1 MVQTHPWL
9 LNPQWKCPSSKC
21 PWGTWGEKQQDFLN
35 SSVRFF
41 STTKRKRNK
50 SSQEGRCQWVF
61 WQVGRA
67 KFAISV
73 VAVCYSLFIGL
84 PRLHKLLPASWLLQ
98 AQTSCPA
105 RSWGLAY
112 QESAETKHWK
122 QVTTKCLS
130 ERCSLR
136 YKTSRF
142 FLWFLTVDQTHILEQ
157 CDTSCHMDGLTGQ
170 CCKL

>member
-73 VAVCYSLFIGL
+73 VAVCYSLFYWI
-84 PRLHKLLPASWLLQ
+84 
-98 AQTSCPA
+98 AQTSQTPA
-105 RSWGLAY
+105 CLLASSSTNLLSCS
-112 QESAETKHWK
+112 ELRP
-122 QVTTKCLS
+122 CLPG
-130 ERCSLR
+130 RCRNKALKASH
-136 YKTSRF
+136 YKMLIREMFTE
-142 FLWFLTVDQTHILEQ
+142 V
-157 CDTSCHMDGLTGQ
+157 
-170 CCKL
+170 